1 MNTHFLKVV
10 PEYFEA
16 LAEGKKGFE
25 IRKDDRDYKE
35 GDNLVLEEYNPE
47 KREYTG
53 RCLTRKII
61 YVLRNVEQYG
71 LREGFCILQI
81 EKLHKNHKRNP
92 QNQQEWIPTSE
103 RLPRRKEFVFA
114 QVVDTD
120 GSRWIPRV
128 LLFVKENLWRI
139 DGKNFDIFY
148 PTCKVVAWM
157 PLPKP
162 YVPDT
167 NDGKMEEKEE
177 EEP

>member
-35 GDNLVLEEYNPE
+35 GDNLVMEEYNPE

-61 YVLRNVEQYG
+61 YVLRNAEPYG

-81 EKLHKNHKRNP
+81 EKLHKNHKRSP
-92 QNQQEWIPTSE
+92 QNLQQDQQGWIPTSE
-103 RLPRRKEFVFA
+103 RMPEATGPVLA
-114 QVVDTD
+114 QVVDEES
-120 GSRWIPRV
+120 GIRCVPCVMR
-128 LLFVKENLWRI
+128 FVKNKNQWRDN
-139 DGKNFDIFY
+139 DGKIFDIFY

-157 PLPKP
+157 PLPEP
-162 YVPDT
+162 YE
-167 NDGKMEEKEE
+167 GEKHEKNN
-177 EEP
+177 

>member
-61 YVLRNVEQYG
+61 YVLRNAEPYG

-81 EKLHKNHKRNP
+81 EKLHKNHKRIP

-103 RLPRRKEFVFA
+103 RMPGAGQDWVLA
-114 QVVDTD
+114 QVLDTD
-120 GSRWIPRV
+120 GFRWIPRV
-128 LLFVKENLWRI
+128 LEFVKDKNQWRDI
-139 DGKNFDIFY
+139 DGHIFNIYY
-148 PTCKVVAWM
+148 PQSKVVAWM
-157 PLPKP
+157 PLPEP
-162 YVPDT
+162 YEGGI
-167 NDGKMEEKEE
+167 NE
-177 EEP
+177 

>member
-53 RCLTRKII
+53 RALTRRII
-61 YVLRNVEQYG
+61 YVLRNAEQYG

-81 EKLHKNHKRNP
+81 DKLHKNHKRLP

-103 RLPRRKEFVFA
+103 RTPGAELDWVLA
-114 QVVDTD
+114 QIVDTD
-120 GSRWIPRV
+120 GFTWIPRV
-128 LLFVKENLWRI
+128 VEFVKDKNQWRDI
-139 DGKNFDIFY
+139 DGRIFNIYY
-148 PTCKVVAWM
+148 PRSKVVAWM
-157 PLPKP
+157 PLPGP
-162 YVPDT
+162 YEGET
-167 NDGKMEEKEE
+167 HEKNN
-177 EEP
+177 